1 MQGASV
7 LFSEMTPPVGQEQRF
22 HDWYD
27 TEHIP
32 LRMDVPGFVSAQR
45 YRDLAEGAKGF
56 LAVYEM
62 TKPDVM
68 KTPAYQEVKT
78 KPSELTREMLGTV
91 SGFTRYIAAETS
103 AKRQPSEGG
112 ISAIDAPLLYAVWFE
127 VPESAQADFD
137 AWYELDHVPA
147 LMRCQEWLMVRRFRV
162 VDGEPTK
169 ANRLALHYLADRSA
183 LESPERAAARKTPWR
198 DRLAALPWFAAK
210 YSLFEKIGSRQI
222 GRLR

>member
-7 LFSEMTPPVGQEQRF
+7 LFSEMTPPPGQETRF

-32 LRMDVPGFVSAQR
+32 LRMEVPGFVSAQR
-45 YRDLAEGAKGF
+45 YRDLADDAKGF

-62 TKPDVM
+62 TDPEVM

-91 SGFTRYIAAETS
+91 SGFTRDIAAETS
-103 AKRQPSEGG
+103 VKRQPTPAGVH
-112 ISAIDAPLLYAVWFE
+112 AIDAKLLYAVWFE
-127 VPESAQADFD
+127 VPESALADFD

-147 LMRCQEWLMVRRFRV
+147 LMGCKEWLAVRRFRI

-169 ANRLALHYLADRSA
+169 ANRLALHYLADHSA

-198 DRLAALPWFAAK
+198 DRLAALPWFSAR
-210 YSLFEKIGSRQI
+210 YSLFEKHGPRQI

>member
-7 LFSEMTPPVGQEQRF
+7 LFSEMTPPPGQEQRF
-22 HDWYD
+22 HNWYD
-27 TEHIP
+27 EEHIP

-45 YRDLAEGAKGF
+45 YRDLSENAKGY

-62 TKPDVM
+62 THPAVM

-78 KPSELTREMLGTV
+78 KPSETTREMLGTV

-103 AKRQPSEGG
+103 VKRQPNDSGV
-112 ISAIDAPLLYAVWFE
+112 SALDAPLLFAVWFE
-127 VPESAQADFD
+127 VPESALADFD
-137 AWYELDHVPA
+137 AWYELDHVPL
-147 LMRCQEWLMVRRFRV
+147 LMGSKDWSMVRRFRV

-169 ANRLALHYLADRSA
+169 ANRLALHYLADKAA

-198 DRLAALPWFAAK
+198 DRLAALPWFSGSYK
-210 YSLFEKIGSRQI
+210 LFEKHGPRQI